1 MDIDNLKTQKINWNN
16 LPEQELIGES
26 GKSVY
31 KEIISGNFHIRLA
44 EYSANYSSDHWCDK
58 GHIIHCISG
67 AFVMLLKNGNDI
79 IINAGESIILGGSNP
94 HKASTGDVPAVMF
107 IIDEA

>member
-1 MDIDNLKTQKINWNN
+1 MNINDLATQKIDWNT
-16 LPEQELIGES
+16 LPEQELKGET

-31 KEIISGNFHIRLA
+31 KEITSGNFHIRLA

-67 AFVMLLKNGNDI
+67 AVVMHLKNGNDI
-79 IINAGESIILGGSNP
+79 MLSAGESIILGSADP